1 MRLAQVQFVSW
12 DKIYSFDPVDLE
24 IEVGN
29 YVIVETKLGVEI
41 GKVVGFMNIDEKA
54 HAIAGQVAGEL
65 PEPVKPIIRKATKQD
80 MDKVLEQRK
89 EKNKILKSCKRLT
102 EKYELPMK
110 LVDVHL
116 SFDDSRL
123 TFAFI
128 ANGRVDFRELLKD
141 LIKKFQKNIRLQQ
154 IGVRDEARLRGD
166 VGCCGLSLCCQRFCR
181 ELDSVTSDLADLQ
194 QVAHR
199 GVERLSGVCGRL
211 KCCLNFEKNHYFELS
226 EKFPALGAK
235 IKTSHGRGEVIR
247 RHLLKGTVEVLLD
260 DGETII
266 EEVIK

>member
-12 DKIYSFDPVDLE
+12 DKIYSFDPADLD

-29 YVIVETKLGVEI
+29 YVIVETKLGTEI
-41 GKVVGFMNIDEKA
+41 GKVVSFMNLGEKE
-54 HAIAGQVAGEL
+54 IAEL
-65 PEPVKPIIRKATKQD
+65 PEPVKPIVRKATKQD
-80 MDKVLEQRK
+80 LDKVLTQRK
-89 EKNKILKSCKRLT
+89 EKSKILKSCKRFV
-102 EKYELPMK
+102 EKYDLPMK
-110 LVDVHL
+110 LVDVHV
-116 SFDDSRL
+116 SFDDSRI

-128 ANGRVDFRELLKD
+128 ANGRIDFRELLKD

-166 VGCCGLSLCCQRFCR
+166 VGCCGLSLCCQRFCK

-211 KCCLNFEKNHYFELS
+211 KCCLNFEKEHYLELS
-226 EKFPALGAK
+226 QKFPEIGAK
-235 IKTSHGRGEVIR
+235 IKTSHGKGEVIR
-247 RHLLKGTVEVLLD
+247 RHLLKGAVDVLLD

-266 EEVIK
+266 EEAIK